1 MGYKNKKDKLSIT
14 ELILLII
21 GGSFLLIGFI
31 FFIYSLISRFMN

>member
-1 MGYKNKKDKLSIT
+1 MKNKNEDKLKVT

-31 FFIYSLISRFMN
+31 FLIYSLILRFIN